1 MRRFLH
7 DLILIIVKVI
17 VKIILPYKVEGLEN
31 LPKEGGVIICLN
43 HISMFDPV
51 FVVFSC
57 PREVHFLSKAE
68 LFRIKPL
75 AWLLR
80 LFGAFP
86 VKRGEADVGAINTA
100 EEYIRS
106 GEVVGI
112 FVEGTRTKS
121 PVGEPGRPKSGAALI
136 AAESSGTIV
145 PAAVIYKKGRM
156 RIFNRVTIRYGEP
169 FEIEDDGSG
178 NLRRRIRAAT
188 TTIFSKIVELWR
200 QGI

>member
-1 MRRFLH
+1 MRNFLH
-7 DLILIIVKVI
+7 DLILNIVKAIVKV
-17 VKIILPYKVEGLEN
+17 ILPYKVIGLEN

-51 FVVFSC
+51 FVVISC

-68 LFRIKPL
+68 LFSNKPL

-86 VKRGEADVGAINTA
+86 VKRGEGDMDAINTA
-100 EEYIRS
+100 EEYIKA

-121 PVGEPGRPKSGAALI
+121 PLGEPGRPKSGAALI

-145 PAAVIYKKGRM
+145 PATVIYKKGRM
-156 RIFNRVTIRYGEP
+156 KLFNRVTVRIGEP
-169 FEIEDDGSG
+169 FTIDTGDDES
-178 NLRRRIRAAT
+178 LRRKIKSAT
-188 TTIFSKIVELWR
+188 TTIFDKIVELWK
-200 QGI
+200 QGM